1 MAAAE
6 ELSSRHMAI
15 ALFAALLLHGVLL
28 WHFALPEVEPMA
40 QPRELRVQVL
50 AAVAELASRTAPPA
64 PAPPPPVERR
74 TPPSPPESTPE
85 PRPEPPPA
93 PRAEPPPLQEPPP
106 VAEPQPPPAPAA
118 PPEPKPERP
127 EPVAEVREP
136 APAAEPL
143 PETPDHVAEA
153 PQPEAAVI
161 DTQALMRYEHLL
173 LAWLERHKHYPRRAR
188 RLRIE
193 GEGRLRIRIDG
204 EGRAVALEL
213 ERSTGNR
220 LLDRAALDMARR
232 AAPYPPPP
240 KVDGELEFVVPVVF
254 ALR

>member
-1 MAAAE
+1 MAVAG
-6 ELSSRHMAI
+6 ELSSRHMVV
-15 ALFAALLLHGVLL
+15 ALFTALLLHGVLL
-28 WHFALPEVEPMA
+28 WRFTLPEAEPMA

-50 AAVAELASRTAPPA
+50 AAVAELASRTAPPV
-64 PAPPPPVERR
+64 PAPPPPVERSI
-74 TPPSPPESTPE
+74 PPPPEPTPE

-106 VAEPQPPPAPAA
+106 VAEPLPPPAPVV
-118 PPEPKPERP
+118 PPDLPPERP
-127 EPVAEVREP
+127 EPVAQVQEP
-136 APAAEPL
+136 TPVAEPL
-143 PETPDHVAEA
+143 PETPDRVADA
-153 PQPEAAVI
+153 SPQPDAAVI
-161 DTQALMRYEHLL
+161 DAQALVRYEHLL

-240 KVDGELEFVVPVVF
+240 EVDGELEFVVPVVF

>member
-1 MAAAE
+1 M
-6 ELSSRHMAI
+6 
-15 ALFAALLLHGVLL
+15 
-28 WHFALPEVEPMA
+28 
-40 QPRELRVQVL
+40 
-50 AAVAELASRTAPPA
+50 
-64 PAPPPPVERR
+64 
-74 TPPSPPESTPE
+74 
-85 PRPEPPPA
+85 
-93 PRAEPPPLQEPPP
+93 
-106 VAEPQPPPAPAA
+106 AEPQPQPAPVA

-127 EPVAEVREP
+127 QAMAQVQEFT
-136 APAAEPL
+136 PAAEPL

-161 DTQALMRYEHLL
+161 DAQALMRYENLL

-240 KVDGELEFVVPVVF
+240 EADGELEFVVPVVF